1 MNKSESQNLLIRILR
16 CALNGV
22 PLDDDLR
29 SALQPDAAE
38 ALFLLAKKHDLG
50 HLAADAFL
58 SNGTEISKE
67 TASRLEK
74 ERWLVLYRQEQMRH
88 AYQQICDIFRRGKIP
103 YIPLKGLVVRP
114 FYPKEYYRTSC
125 DIDILIRRED
135 LDRATGQLIEC
146 GYVSDGKK
154 YHDVSLH
161 SPSGI
166 HLELHF
172 SLLENQSALDG
183 VLKDAWQYARSAD
196 GIQYEFSEDFFCF
209 YTFAHMAYHFLS
221 GGCGLRSLVD
231 IWVIGHKMGLSYT
244 RAQSLLEQAGI
255 FKFARE
261 MTLLADACFSIG
273 SPNES
278 SGVLLE
284 YIFDGGAY
292 GTQKSNV
299 LAQNTASRGT
309 ASYILH
315 RLFLPYR
322 SMILLFPVLKKAPV
336 LLPFCWVARI
346 FKTLFGSRKKNAA
359 AELKTVVSLA
369 GERRDTVKK
378 IFDQLGLQ

>member
-58 SNGTEISKE
+58 SNGMEISKE

-196 GIQYEFSEDFFCF
+196 GIQYEF
-209 YTFAHMAYHFLS
+209 
-221 GGCGLRSLVD
+221 
-231 IWVIGHKMGLSYT
+231 
-244 RAQSLLEQAGI
+244 
-255 FKFARE
+255 
-261 MTLLADACFSIG
+261 
-273 SPNES
+273 
-278 SGVLLE
+278 
-284 YIFDGGAY
+284 
-292 GTQKSNV
+292 
-299 LAQNTASRGT
+299 
-309 ASYILH
+309 
-315 RLFLPYR
+315 
-322 SMILLFPVLKKAPV
+322 
-336 LLPFCWVARI
+336 
-346 FKTLFGSRKKNAA
+346 
-359 AELKTVVSLA
+359 
-369 GERRDTVKK
+369 
-378 IFDQLGLQ
+378 